1 MATIAVLKKYLWSND
16 SQENVD
22 ASHVRGKNSQIGEQ
36 IYVDGQAVFQ
46 DGNGAPVEQVS
57 PLGYHVGWAG
67 ILFLNVSQ
75 MVGTGVFSTP
85 GSILRALDSVGLSL
99 LYWVFGFIISAAAL
113 AIYLEYASLFPHRSG
128 GQVTYLEQ
136 AYPKPA
142 FFFPITYAFF
152 TVAFSFSSSNAVVLA
167 RYIYRAAG
175 YQASEWANKGLAM
188 ASYSFLAFLCLIS
201 TRWSMKIMNLIS
213 IVKLIILLFIVIT
226 GFVVLGGG
234 TRVENPKASFQNSFD
249 GITNNGNDIVNALVS
264 INFAYSGYANAF
276 NVTNEIRNPFRSLK
290 IVTPISLVIVFILYI
305 LANVAYFAAVP
316 ADQIRESGELTAAL
330 FFEAV
335 FGAKHARGLPALVA
349 VSAAGNIMAV
359 IIGTTR
365 QIRECARQG
374 MLPWPHM
381 WASTRPFGTPF
392 APILLKW
399 TLTCIVIIALPFGD
413 AFDFLVDLRS
423 YPDSVYIFL
432 MVVGVYWLRHQRNKA
447 GLPPAPFQA
456 WHSALILSAAVC
468 LFILIMPWYPPEE
481 SDVSFWY
488 ATYCAVGVGLFVAM
502 ALYYFLW
509 IKLLPKWGNYQ
520 VRTETLVSAQ
530 DGSVTHRLRKVK
542 NDRVEEWDRT
552 HDAAG
557 NVTIETGGATE
568 ATNDGNL
575 IRRVRVKDTKTLS
588 YQTEE
593 KA

>member
-1 MATIAVLKKYLWSND
+1 MGTIAYLKKSLWGGD
-16 SQENVD
+16 SSEDVN
-22 ASHVRGKNSQIGEQ
+22 ASIVKEKNAQIGEQ
-36 IYVDGQAVFQ
+36 VYVDGVPVYQ

-85 GSILRALDSVGLSL
+85 GSILRALDSVGLSI
-99 LYWVFGFIISAAAL
+99 LYWVFGFIIAAAAL
-113 AIYLEYASLFPHRSG
+113 AIYLEYASLFPNRSG
-128 GQVTYLEQ
+128 GQVAYLEQ

-142 FFFPITYAFF
+142 FFFPVTYAFF

-201 TRWSMKIMNLIS
+201 TRWSMRIMNIIS

-234 TRVENPKASFQNSFD
+234 TRVENPKRHFDGSFD
-249 GITNNGNDIVNALVS
+249 RITNNGNDIVNALIS
-264 INFAYSGYANAF
+264 INFAYKGYENAF
-276 NVTNEIRNPFRSLK
+276 NVTNEIRNPFQSLK
-290 IVTPISLVIVFILYI
+290 RVAPISLIIVFILYV

-316 ADQIRESGELTAAL
+316 AAEIRESGELAAAL

-335 FGAKHARGLPALVA
+335 FGSKHARGLPALIA

-374 MLPWPHM
+374 MIPWPHI

-392 APILLKW
+392 APVLLKW
-399 TLTCIVIIALPFGD
+399 VLTCIVILALPFGD

-423 YPDSVYIFL
+423 YPDSIYIFL
-432 MVVGVYWLRHQRNKA
+432 MVIGIYFLRHQRKKA

-468 LFILIMPWYPPEE
+468 LFILIMPWYPPVE

-488 ATYCAVGVGLFVAM
+488 ATYCVVGIGLFVAM
-502 ALYYFLW
+502 GIYYLFW
-509 IKLLPKWGNYQ
+509 IKLLPKWGKYQ
-520 VRTETLVSAQ
+520 IRTETLVSDQ

-542 NDRVEEWDRT
+542 NDVVEEWDRT
-552 HDAAG
+552 HDEAG
-557 NVTIETGGATE
+557 NITIESNSTASTG
-568 ATNDGNL
+568 NQHL
-575 IRRVRVKDTKTLS
+575 IRRVKVKDATNVDYETQGKV
-588 YQTEE
+588 
-593 KA
+593 